1 MHKLRYE
8 NALLRNFRTS
18 GLASYLSTRVFKGP
32 RELKFSP
39 ALSKV
44 SKIHEL
50 CDKYKV
56 MGNDLLITKYKKTNW
71 QIRKKDMRLRS
82 QILTSSKH

>member
-32 RELKFSP
+32 RELSHQ
-39 ALSKV
+39 LSAK
-44 SKIHEL
+44 
-50 CDKYKV
+50 
-56 MGNDLLITKYKKTNW
+56 
-71 QIRKKDMRLRS
+71 
-82 QILTSSKH
+82 